1 MSSLNTSA
9 ILSAISVMEKELAAL
24 RAQISPA
31 TEKKEAA
38 KKEKKEAK
46 KEEAAK
52 KEEKEEKKTR
62 APTAWLLFTERVR
75 NLLRE
80 NGYEKKHLGPEMT
93 KFCSELKKDN
103 EDLSSWS
110 SEDILARRA
119 AWTAPEAKAPSAP
132 ASVVEEKEEKEEKK
146 PRKSAWEGLSEEDRA
161 AKIAKMQA
169 GRAAKKAAKGP
180 EAEEAA
186 PASDG
191 EASVTSSEK
200 KKRGPKKL
208 ADMSSE
214 ERAAHAAKVK
224 ERAAK
229 KAEKKAAPSSPELPP
244 LPPSPVASVG
254 ESSFKRVLLD
264 GKRYLVNMT
273 SGHTYFREA
282 DDSQGD
288 WAGIFKKT
296 GSKKT
301 GGPWVD
307 DSISEPVFT
316 DLEELD

>member
-1 MSSLNTSA
+1 MSSLNISA

-24 RAQISPA
+24 KAQVAPV
-31 TEKKEAA
+31 TEKKEA
-38 KKEKKEAK
+38 KKEKKEA
-46 KEEAAK
+46 APSA
-52 KEEKEEKKTR
+52 EEKKPR
-62 APTAWLLFTERVR
+62 APTAWLVFTERVR
-75 NLLRE
+75 GLLRE
-80 NGYEKKHLGPEMT
+80 ADYPSKALGPEMT

-132 ASVVEEKEEKEEKK
+132 ASVVEEAAEEKKPEEKK

-169 GRAAKKAAKGP
+169 GRAAKKAAKSP
-180 EAEEAA
+180 EVEEAAPVAA

-214 ERAAHAAKVK
+214 ERLAHEAKVK

-273 SGHTYFREA
+273 SGHTYFRAA

-307 DSISEPVFT
+307 DSVSEPVFT